1 MDVQPPDYYLFIYL
15 FRGEDQG
22 CAIVAPGDPLGR
34 LLHCTIIF
42 GLVHT
47 YLDIF
52 ENGEYF
58 LL

>member
-1 MDVQPPDYYLFIYL
+1 MCYLQIIIYL
-15 FRGEDQG
+15 FRGEEQG

-34 LLHCTIIF
+34 LLHCKIIF

-47 YLDIF
+47 HLDIL

>member
-1 MDVQPPDYYLFIYL
+1 MWMCYLQIIIYLFIYL
-15 FRGEDQG
+15 FIYLE
-22 CAIVAPGDPLGR
+22 VKPGYPLGR
-34 LLHCTIIF
+34 LLHCKIIF